1 MKMKQLRRS
10 VWSCLWVMGCLL
22 PALMGCH
29 DADAD
34 IDAATMQGRRTVL
47 VYMAAENSMQES
59 YMPDEPG
66 QQHKDSAELV
76 RGSRYLSE
84 HDRLLM
90 FIDDKSAPR
99 LYQLTPGGKAPRL
112 VRTWTEDVCS
122 TSPEVLRDVLDW
134 VAEHCPSQEYGLV
147 MWSHGSGWVPSTNK
161 DYASSRLTPSADV
174 PMAWGVDV
182 GAGGKGDKAADGRW
196 GAQMDVADM
205 AQAIVSSKMGHVKYV
220 FFDACLMQSVETCYA
235 LREATDYVVASPI
248 STPMAGACYEGA
260 VRKGLFSADPS
271 DIARTYFAAATDPER
286 QAKEYDDYGLVISVV
301 RTDLLSALAEAVK
314 VALPLTTLCG
324 RNSPDMTGVQSYAH
338 YAYKYDYRPHNYD
351 VACALRRLLPAE
363 SDALR
368 ACLEALNKAVVC
380 RLATDKFW
388 IGSWEGYQQ
397 VDAEAFSGVAMFV
410 PQKVYTTNAKYCPHG
425 DLNEVFGRTA
435 WYEAADW
442 AQTGW

>member
-1 MKMKQLRRS
+1 MKTKQLRWS
-10 VWSCLWVMGCLL
+10 TWSCLLAVGCMLW
-22 PALMGCH
+22 ALMGCH

-34 IDAATMQGRRTVL
+34 IDEVLTQGRRTVL

-59 YMPDEPG
+59 YMPGEPG

-76 RGSRYLSE
+76 RGSKYLSK

-99 LYQLTPGGKAPRL
+99 LYQLTPGGEAPRL
-112 VRTWTEDVCS
+112 VRTWADDVCS

-134 VAEHCPSQEYGLV
+134 VAVHCPSQEYGLV
-147 MWSHGSGWVPSTNK
+147 MWSHGTGWIPSTNK
-161 DYASSRLTPSADV
+161 DYVLSPLSTSVEV
-174 PMAWGVDV
+174 PLAWGIDV
-182 GAGGKGDKAADGRW
+182 GVGGSGDKAADGRW

-205 AQAIVSSKMGHVKYV
+205 AQAIVDSRMGHVKYV

-248 STPMAGACYEGA
+248 STPMAGACYEEA
-260 VRKGLFSADPS
+260 VRKGLFSADPA

-286 QAKEYDDYGLVISVV
+286 QVDEYDDFGLVISVV
-301 RTDLLSALAEAVK
+301 QTDCLPAFAEVLK
-314 VALPLTTLCG
+314 TALPFTTLCEH
-324 RNSPDMTGVQSYAH
+324 NSPDMTGVLAYAN
-338 YAYKYDYRPHNYD
+338 YAYKYNYRPHNYD
-351 VACALRRLLPAE
+351 VACSLRQLLPAE
-363 SDALR
+363 SEALD

-388 IGSWEGYQQ
+388 IGNWEGYQQ
-397 VDAEAFSGVAMFV
+397 VDADAFCGVAMFV
-410 PQKVYTTNAKYCPHG
+410 PQKVYTTNAKYCSHG
-425 DLNEVFGRTA
+425 DLNEEFRKTA
-435 WYEAADW
+435 WYEATGW